1 MKLGWITA
9 AVTGTIAIAAAA
21 VTSLAHGQASTPGPL
36 HSAPPASASSMS
48 AAPVPTAAPPVL
60 TKADID
66 TWLDGFMPY
75 ALSSGDVAG
84 AVVVV
89 VKDGQVLTERG
100 FGYADVKTRKPVDP
114 ATTLFR
120 PGSVSKTFTWTAVM
134 QLVQAGKIN
143 LDADINTYLDF
154 KIPPYQGKPITM
166 RNLMTHTPGFEETLK
181 HEFVASKDRLMPL
194 GEYLKLWTP
203 TRIFAPGTT
212 SAYSNYG
219 ATLAGY
225 IVERLS
231 GEPFDAYIQAHI
243 FGPLG
248 MTHATFVQP
257 LPARLA
263 PDMAKGYNQAS
274 GPAQPFELINVGPAG
289 SLSASGGDMAR
300 FMIAHLNHGRYGSAQ
315 ILSPETE
322 AMMQAPQPR
331 LVPVLNPMALGFY
344 HEDMNGHPVVGH
356 AGDTQQFHSDMHLL
370 VNDDIGLFISMNSAG
385 KDGAAHPIRS
395 AFFQG
400 FMDRYFPAPASPL
413 PTSASAIKDAK
424 AMVGLYWSSRRISSS
439 FFDISNLLGQAKVT
453 ADKNGIITVSALTNA
468 AHAPKHWREVG
479 PFVWRDDMSGATLA
493 AVVDGARVTAFASS
507 DLPPVLVFQPVPGWA
522 KSSWN
527 TPAILL
533 SLLILAV
540 AVVLWPIQI
549 LVRRRYGQRFTLKGS
564 SAWLYRGVRLVA
576 LFDLLGVIAYFLI
589 FNAMEKGITAADVNM
604 DPWIRLAQFFC
615 LIGVAGV
622 LVAAWNAV
630 AVWNRPGRSWWAR
643 ISCLLLFLAAAD
655 FAWIVLS
662 LHLIT
667 PTLNY

>member
-1 MKLGWITA
+1 MKLGWITGA
-9 AVTGTIAIAAAA
+9 TAGTIAMAA
-21 VTSLAHGQASTPGPL
+21 VVFTSLAHGQAPAVSPTPATGPAPAAA
-36 HSAPPASASSMS
+36 SPPAPAL
-48 AAPVPTAAPPVL
+48 APTL
-60 TKADID
+60 TKADVD
-66 TWLDGFMPY
+66 TWLDGMMPY

-89 VKDGQVLTERG
+89 VKDGQVLTQRG
-100 FGYADVKTRKPVDP
+100 FGYADVKAKKPVDP

-134 QLVQAGKIN
+134 QLVQAGKID
-143 LDADINTYLDF
+143 LDTDINTYLDF

-181 HEFVASKDRLMPL
+181 HEFVAGNDRLMPI
-194 GEYLKLWTP
+194 GAYLKLWTP

-219 ATLAGY
+219 ATIAGY

-231 GEPFDAYIQAHI
+231 GEPFDSYVQNHI

-248 MTHATFVQP
+248 MTHATFDQP

-263 PDMAKGYNQAS
+263 PDMATGYSRAS
-274 GPAQPFELINVGPAG
+274 EPPKPFELINVGPAG

-300 FMIAHLNHGRYGSAQ
+300 FMIAHLEHGRYGSAQ

-322 AMMQAPQPR
+322 ALMQAPQPK
-331 LVPVLNPMALGFY
+331 LIPGLNGMALGFY
-344 HEDMNGHPVVGH
+344 HEDMNGHVVVGH
-356 AGDTQQFHSDMHLL
+356 AGDTEYFHSDMHLL
-370 VNDDIGLFISMNSAG
+370 ANDDVGLFISMNSAG
-385 KDGAAHPIRS
+385 KDGAAHPIRA

-400 FMDRYFPAPASPL
+400 FMDRYYPVPAPTL
-413 PTSASAIKDAK
+413 PTASTAKDDAK
-424 AMVGLYWSSRRISSS
+424 AMVGLYWSSRRVSSS
-439 FFDISNLLGQAKVT
+439 FFDITNLLGQAKVT
-453 ADKNGIITVSALTNA
+453 ADKDGIITVSALTNT

-479 PFVWRDDMSGATLA
+479 PFLWHDDASGSTLS
-493 AVVDGARVTAFASS
+493 AVVDGGKVTGFASS

-522 KSSWN
+522 RSSWN
-527 TPAILL
+527 TPAILV
-533 SLLILAV
+533 SLLILAA
-540 AVVLWPIQI
+540 AVVLWPVQI
-549 LVRRRYGQRFTLKGS
+549 LVRRRYGQSFTLAGRD
-564 SAWLYRGVRLVA
+564 AWLYRGVRLVA
-576 LFDLLGVIAYFLI
+576 LFDLLGVIAYFMI
-589 FNAMEKGITAADVNM
+589 FNAMEKGITAADVGM

-615 LIGVAGV
+615 LIGVVGV

-630 AVWNRPGRSWWAR
+630 AVWSRPGRSWWAR
-643 ISCLLLFLAAAD
+643 VSCILLLLATID
-655 FAWIVLS
+655 FAWIALS